1 VGAPDE
7 VSRDAPALLIGTS
20 GYVYPHWRNGVF
32 YPPGLRPRDELAWY
46 ARWFR
51 TVELNNPF
59 YRVPTAESFA
69 RWRDATPDD
78 FRFAVKVNRLV
89 SHALRLR
96 DAAAPLA
103 DFLERASAL
112 RPKLGPLLVQLPPTF
127 ALDLPTLQAFLAGL
141 PEGGRWVLEPRHPS
155 WQIPAAYEALGRRGV
170 ALCVPVGGRVQPDLV
185 TTASFTYLRM
195 HAGAG
200 AEGRFDVEELRPW
213 AARIRGL
220 RQAGKDVYVYF
231 NNDREGH
238 AVRDARRLLELL
250 ARER

>member
-1 VGAPDE
+1 MSGN
-7 VSRDAPALLIGTS
+7 APALLIGTS
-20 GYVYPHWRNGVF
+20 GYVYPHWRKGVF
-32 YPPGLRPRDELAWY
+32 YPPGLRPREELAWY

-59 YRVPTAESFA
+59 YRVPSPETFA

-89 SHALRLR
+89 SHARRLK
-96 DAAAPLA
+96 DAAAPLGE
-103 DFLERASAL
+103 FLHLASTL

-127 ALDLPTLQAFLAGL
+127 TLDLPLLQAFLAEL
-141 PEGGRWVLEPRHPS
+141 PGGARWVLEPRHPS
-155 WQIPAAYEALGRRGV
+155 WQVPAVYDALARRGV

-185 TTASFTYLRM
+185 TTAPFTYLRM

-200 AEGRFDVEELRPW
+200 EGGRFDVEELRPW

-220 RQAGKDVYVYF
+220 RKAGKEVMVYF
-231 NNDREGH
+231 NNDRGGH

-250 ARER
+250 GQER